1 VLHVE
6 CEFSVVVVDYHRLLH
21 YTLHCMYVLYLLYLQ
36 PQTTN
41 HKNPSRFAKYD
52 PSLGCGNQHPQS
64 TTLTFHK
71 YQKTAKS
78 RSSRGHTQAPKP
90 KSKPPQ
96 PTHGQAS
103 TPLHNRH
110 LLTLLNSPLKLLQ
123 LKPLS
128 YNNLHLPPE
137 HQLTHL
143 HRSYAP
149 TTTATT
155 TIYQFTIASPPRYPI
170 DDVPRQS
177 LIWAF
182 ASIHF
187 NRPTRHNTS
196 PIPA

>member
-1 VLHVE
+1 MHTTPPNTSHARIHPYSHTRINHIQQTYKHTNTSSTSLLYSPRCAARRVRVL
-6 CEFSVVVVDYHRLLH
+6 CRRRRLSPSTAL
-21 YTLHCMYVLYLLYLQ
+21 YTALHCMYNTFSTFNHK

-110 LLTLLNSPLKLLQ
+110 LLTLLT
-123 LKPLS
+123 
-128 YNNLHLPPE
+128 LH
-137 HQLTHL
+137 
-143 HRSYAP
+143 
-149 TTTATT
+149 
-155 TIYQFTIASPPRYPI
+155 
-170 DDVPRQS
+170 
-177 LIWAF
+177 
-182 ASIHF
+182 
-187 NRPTRHNTS
+187 
-196 PIPA
+196 